1 MGSEGDHCG
10 AHQMEEPEAWLQ
22 AFTCGSWLGSPE
34 HTTLPWGCPCAWLPK
49 PLHADDQSL
58 PPPPPPLY
66 SQCPAG
72 WRQGLLHGPSDFRAS
87 WAELLELC
95 SALLLR
101 LPPPLPRFT
110 SSSCKA
116 CFKDI
121 IKPALS
127 PVNAQQ
133 LPVLLSEPCPKHLE
147 TAMSLGSTQAI
158 H

>member
-1 MGSEGDHCG
+1 MGLTRWKNRRPGFKPSPAVPGWAALNTPLCPG
-10 AHQMEEPEAWLQ
+10 AAHV
-22 AFTCGSWLGSPE
+22 LGSPN
-34 HTTLPWGCPCAWLPK
+34 HSMLMIKAC
-49 PLHADDQSL
+49 